1 MNHIVKSFDRDLDE
15 VLAEVTAMGK
25 LVREQLVKAADALQK
40 LDADEARSVM
50 VRDAEVNGC
59 EVAVDAKI
67 ESVFARRQP
76 AARDLRM
83 LIGMSRVSVD
93 FERMGDEIRN
103 MAGSVLE
110 LKGLDAS
117 LLENRSAI
125 IMAVDTV
132 AHMIDDSILALSRLD
147 TDLAREIIDRDHLVD
162 DVYKTAL
169 RSLIVHMMQDPSS
182 IEGAIA
188 LTWIGRSLERVGDHV
203 KNVCEAV
210 VYIKD
215 GADVRHEFYTQ
226 KAPVGQNEPAE
237 DGVQH

>member
-1 MNHIVKSFDRDLDE
+1 MNHIVKSYDRDLEE
-15 VLAEVTAMGK
+15 VLGEVTAMGR
-25 LVREQLVKAADALQK
+25 LVREQLVKAADA
-40 LDADEARSVM
+40 RSVM
-50 VRDAEVNGC
+50 TRDAEVNGY
-59 EVAVDAKI
+59 EVSVDAKI

-76 AARDLRM
+76 AARDLRT

-110 LKGLDAS
+110 LKGLDDS

-125 IMAVDTV
+125 IMAVNTV

-147 TDLAREIIDRDHLVD
+147 TNLAREVIARDRLVD
-162 DVYKTAL
+162 DVYRTTL

-182 IEGAIA
+182 TEGAIA
-188 LTWIGRSLERVGDHV
+188 LTWIGRSLERTGDHV

-210 VYIKD
+210 IYIEE
-215 GADVRHEFYTQ
+215 GADVRHEFYTG
-226 KAPVGQNEPAE
+226 KMESCRNGSAE
-237 DGVQH
+237 G

>member
-1 MNHIVKSFDRDLDE
+1 MNHIVKSYDRDLEE
-15 VLAEVTAMGK
+15 VLGEVTAMGR
-25 LVREQLVKAADALQK
+25 LVREQLVKAADALEK

-50 VRDAEVNGC
+50 TRDAEVNGY
-59 EVAVDAKI
+59 EVSVDAKI

-76 AARDLRM
+76 AARDLRT

-110 LKGLDAS
+110 LKGLDDS

-125 IMAVDTV
+125 IMAVNTV

-147 TDLAREIIDRDHLVD
+147 TNLAREVIARDRLVD
-162 DVYKTAL
+162 DVYRTTL

-182 IEGAIA
+182 TEGAIA
-188 LTWIGRSLERVGDHV
+188 LTWIGRSLERTGDLV
-203 KNVCEAV
+203 KNV
-210 VYIKD
+210 
-215 GADVRHEFYTQ
+215 
-226 KAPVGQNEPAE
+226 
-237 DGVQH
+237 

>member
-1 MNHIVKSFDRDLDE
+1 MNHIVKSYDRDLEE
-15 VLAEVTAMGK
+15 VLGEVTAMGR
-25 LVREQLVKAADALQK
+25 LVREQLVKAADALEK

-50 VRDAEVNGC
+50 TRDAEVNGY
-59 EVAVDAKI
+59 EVSVDAKI
-67 ESVFARRQP
+67 ESVFARRQL
-76 AARDLRM
+76 AARDLRT

-110 LKGLDAS
+110 LKGLDDS

-125 IMAVDTV
+125 IMAVNTV

-147 TDLAREIIDRDHLVD
+147 TNLAREVIARDRLVD
-162 DVYKTAL
+162 DVYRTTL

-182 IEGAIA
+182 TEGAIA
-188 LTWIGRSLERVGDHV
+188 LTWIGRSLERTGDHV

-210 VYIKD
+210 IYIEE
-215 GADVRHEFYTQ
+215 GADVRHEFYTG
-226 KAPVGQNEPAE
+226 KMESCRNGSAE
-237 DGVQH
+237 G

>member
-1 MNHIVKSFDRDLDE
+1 MNHIVKSYDRDLEE
-15 VLAEVTAMGK
+15 VLGEVTAMGR
-25 LVREQLVKAADALQK
+25 LVREQLVKAADALEK

-50 VRDAEVNGC
+50 TRDAEVNGY
-59 EVAVDAKI
+59 EVSVDAKI

-76 AARDLRM
+76 AARDLRT

-110 LKGLDAS
+110 LKGLDDS

-125 IMAVDTV
+125 IMAVNTV

-147 TDLAREIIDRDHLVD
+147 TNLAREVIARDQARRRRLPHDAQEPDRAHDAGSVLH
-162 DVYKTAL
+162 
-169 RSLIVHMMQDPSS
+169 
-182 IEGAIA
+182 EGAIA
-188 LTWIGRSLERVGDHV
+188 LTWIGRSLERTGDHV

-210 VYIKD
+210 IYIEE
-215 GADVRHEFYTQ
+215 GADVRHEFYTG
-226 KAPVGQNEPAE
+226 KMESCRNGSAE
-237 DGVQH
+237 G

>member
-1 MNHIVKSFDRDLDE
+1 MNHIVKSYDRDLEE
-15 VLAEVTAMGK
+15 VLGEVTAMGR
-25 LVREQLVKAADALQK
+25 LVREQLVKAADALEK

-50 VRDAEVNGC
+50 TRDAEVNGY
-59 EVAVDAKI
+59 EVSVDAKI

-76 AARDLRM
+76 AARDLRT

-110 LKGLDAS
+110 LKGLDDS

-125 IMAVDTV
+125 IMAVNTV

-147 TDLAREIIDRDHLVD
+147 TNLAREVIARDRLVD
-162 DVYKTAL
+162 D
-169 RSLIVHMMQDPSS
+169 DPSS
-182 IEGAIA
+182 TEGAIA
-188 LTWIGRSLERVGDHV
+188 LTWIGRSLERTGDHV

-210 VYIKD
+210 IYIEE
-215 GADVRHEFYTQ
+215 GADVRHEFYTG
-226 KAPVGQNEPAE
+226 KMESCRNGSAE
-237 DGVQH
+237 G